1 MANLSELEEN
11 LIKKVIKKFKQD
23 DKLRNECLGSAGLTT
38 LGLANAAGNHCF
50 DDYPETFDITENEGH
65 IIRAYFQINHH
76 IEEIDCRIK
85 SLIDS
90 EE

>member
-1 MANLSELEEN
+1 MANLSEQEEI

-23 DKLRNECLGSAGLTT
+23 NNLRDECLGSAGLST

-50 DDYPETFDITENEGH
+50 DDYPELFDISEHEGH
-65 IIRAYFQINHH
+65 VIRAYFQINHH
-76 IEEIDCRIK
+76 IKEIDNWIK

-90 EE
+90 VE